1 MRSIAQLTELEE
13 LKIKAKVLLKAL
25 ESSDA
30 STVMAATERLKRLAS
45 FRGIPM
51 DRVAAERGR
60 VQLKHALTVVAL
72 EAGYPSW
79 TDAKKALENG
89 IARAKDAGDK
99 LYPKTSG
106 GSLSRWFVSYEEAR
120 ASLDAEGGFLL
131 PYRNQ
136 FFICDTG
143 HIEGL
148 GLSPGD
154 PDWEKIGFDW
164 VKPKDQEARAR
175 LDRKLDGR

>member
-13 LKIKAKVLLKAL
+13 LKIKAKVLLKAFD
-25 ESSDA
+25 SSDA
-30 STVMAATERLKRLAS
+30 STAMAAAERLKRLDS
-45 FRGIPM
+45 FRGISM
-51 DRVAAERGR
+51 DSLAAERGR

-72 EAGYPSW
+72 ESGYPSW
-79 TDAKKALENG
+79 TDAKKALESG
-89 IARAKDAGDK
+89 APREKDAGDK
-99 LYPKTSG
+99 LYPKRACG
-106 GSLSRWFVSYEEAR
+106 GLSRWFVAYEEAR

-148 GLSPGD
+148 GLSPDD

-164 VKPKDQEARAR
+164 VKPKDLDARAR
-175 LDRKLDGR
+175 LDGKLTAR